1 MRVHN
6 IRWFDTHVLLL
17 RMILANVEKEL
28 GEGSVSLAERGG
40 SLMVAMVLHNSHLY
54 LEMFGRILLPFD
66 NFCTLN
72 KWQ

>member
-40 SLMVAMVLHNSHLY
+40 VVN
-54 LEMFGRILLPFD
+54 GGD
-66 NFCTLN
+66 GVT
-72 KWQ
+72 